1 MKVIDSY
8 LLLIG
13 QSRQNAETA
22 LSKFAELPQNEVSDN
37 RVCACVRMCMRTFV
51 FVAWEYSVSGRHG
64 DGVSDS
70 ETGSESS

>member
-37 RVCACVRMCMRTFV
+37 CVCARAYVHAFI
-51 FVAWEYSVSGRHG
+51 FVA
-64 DGVSDS
+64 
-70 ETGSESS
+70 

>member
-37 RVCACVRMCMRTFV
+37 RVCARAYVHAFI
-51 FVAWEYSVSGRHG
+51 FVA
-64 DGVSDS
+64 
-70 ETGSESS
+70 

>member
-37 RVCACVRMCMRTFV
+37 RMCACVCACIYFRSVRV
-51 FVAWEYSVSGRHG
+51 FRVW
-64 DGVSDS
+64 
-70 ETGSESS
+70 SSWRWRI

>member
-51 FVAWEYSVSGRHG
+51 FVA
-64 DGVSDS
+64 
-70 ETGSESS
+70 

>member
-37 RVCACVRMCMRTFV
+37 RVCARAYVHAFI
-51 FVAWEYSVSGRHG
+51 FIAWEYSMSGRHG
-64 DGVSDS
+64 DGISDS